1 MTDKFHNPFL
11 APKAPQQERPTN
23 NQAPM
28 VPQSSP
34 TPAPAPQQPR
44 APQMP
49 ANEANMASA
58 PLIDPMANP
67 FAAPQAPAVSQAPI
81 SPVMTPAQSAAPLQ
95 PPTQPAIA
103 PQMQAPQA
111 PPIAPQISAPPPQT
125 QPQAAQPQA
134 QPQTMS
140 APQSVVRETAS
151 NPQAPLKTPNPFDF
165 ANQNGGTGGNKSTP
179 EEENT
184 GVAAPRYRPLRFT
197 GGVGEF
203 YGVVILNYLLTLI
216 TLGIYAPWAKVRK
229 QRYFFSH
236 TKFLNEGFLY
246 LATGKQ
252 LFVGRIVAILVLVA
266 LSIAEFIPVIGVVLS
281 IFVLLCGLPYVLNR
295 SVRFNARN
303 LAWRDVRFGWHGS
316 FGMAFLVWM
325 IYPLL
330 SFFTLGLAQPLAA
343 RALRRHF
350 AENHS
355 FGEARFSADLGLG
368 AFYIALLKATIFAL
382 VLMGIFGGLSVAIMF
397 ASLGDVFKGISSYE
411 ELMLLLALLPD
422 EQKAL
427 LALPLIAIGFAFYL
441 SGQYYFALV
450 RHVMINQLRLEGGIR
465 VRSQLSAF
473 KYAMVIISNL
483 LINII
488 TLGFAHP
495 YTIVRRYRYLTQS
508 IEVRP
513 IANMAGFID
522 VQTNAGFSVF
532 EEVSDIEGL
541 SIDI

>member
-11 APKAPQQERPTN
+11 APKAPQLENPAQQQDSVAQTA
-23 NQAPM
+23 AP
-28 VPQSSP
+28 VS
-34 TPAPAPQQPR
+34 APIAQQPS
-44 APQMP
+44 AQPLPQTGASMS
-49 ANEANMASA
+49 SA

-67 FAAPQAPAVSQAPI
+67 FTAPRAPI
-81 SPVMTPAQSAAPLQ
+81 SPTVA
-95 PPTQPAIA
+95 PTQQSSPPQA
-103 PQMQAPQA
+103 PMNTPTQAPTQAPQA
-111 PPIAPQISAPPPQT
+111 PVPAAPQA
-125 QPQAAQPQA
+125 
-134 QPQTMS
+134 MS
-140 APQSVVRETAS
+140 APQNVIRETAS

-165 ANQNGGTGGNKSTP
+165 ANQNGGTGGGAS
-179 EEENT
+179 
-184 GVAAPRYRPLRFT
+184 APAQTSSAGGRIRFRPLAFT
-197 GGVGEF
+197 GGVGEY
-203 YGVVILNYLLTLI
+203 YGIVILNYLLTLI
-216 TLGIYAPWAKVRK
+216 TLGIYSPWAKVRK

-236 TKFLNEGFLY
+236 TAFLGEGFQF

-252 LFVGRIVAILVLVA
+252 LFVGRIVAILALVA
-266 LSIAEFIPVIGVVLS
+266 FSISEFIPVIGGLLSVL
-281 IFVLLCGLPYVLNR
+281 VLLIGLPYVLNR

-303 LAWRDVRFGWHGS
+303 VAWRDVRFGWHGS

-355 FGEARFSADLGLG
+355 FGGARFSADLGLG
-368 AFYIALLKATIFAL
+368 AFYLALLKASLFAL
-382 VLMGIFGGLSVAIMF
+382 VLMGIFGGLSVAITL
-397 ASLGDVFKGISSYE
+397 ASIGDLFNDVSSYD
-411 ELMLLLALLPD
+411 ELMLLLAILPD

-427 LALPLIAIGFAFYL
+427 LILPLIAIGFAFYL

-450 RHVMINQLRLEGGIR
+450 RHVMINALTLEGGIR
-465 VRSQLSAF
+465 VRSTLSAF

-483 LINII
+483 LVNII

-495 YTIVRRYRYLTQS
+495 YTIVRRYRYLTRS

-513 IANMAGFID
+513 IANMTGFID
-522 VQTNAGFSVF
+522 AQTKAGFSVF
-532 EEVSDIEGL
+532 EEVADIEGL